1 MLAKGDKLEDPDDEL
16 LEERKTGDNIN
27 NLHELLS
34 LERVLTANGRSKGIY
49 DSDEHRVKVTKSI
62 GKWTGHG
69 YMESSELYLN
79 PHEALLFMEMVR
91 AIKVNNRH
99 PIELYFT
106 EST

>member
-1 MLAKGDKLEDPDDEL
+1 MCDQNRKIENFEVLAKGDKLEDPDDEL

-34 LERVLTANGRSKGIY
+34 LERVLTSNGRSKGVY
-49 DSDEHRVKVTKSI
+49 ERLEHRVKVTKTI

-69 YMESSELYLN
+69 YMDSGELYLN

-91 AIKVNNRH
+91 I
-99 PIELYFT
+99 ISIF
-106 EST
+106 